1 MTTTST
7 RRDAMPDSVMLTK
20 PHHMTYTLT
29 LLLLLML
36 LASTH
41 SRHDDRNSLLANVDT
56 ESSDDELAARD
67 QARVSDT
74 HTAAAAAAAC
84 WTPSLSMSLYT
95 VISPPFHLFTT
106 CIMPTSYHKE
116 MTLII
121 IITII
126 IIIIIVICS

>member
-1 MTTTST
+1 MTTTTT

-74 HTAAAAAAAC
+74 HTQQQQQQPAGR
-84 WTPSLSMSLYT
+84 
-95 VISPPFHLFTT
+95 HH
-106 CIMPTSYHKE
+106 YHCHC
-116 MTLII
+116 TQ
-121 IITII
+121 
-126 IIIIIVICS
+126 